1 MVDKELLKNKIKLQK
16 VRNKLKTINGVKI
29 LCIFENGNPILEQIS
44 ESFSDIGYYSYEKQP
59 DSKISVKSDA
69 LSIYQ
74 WIIENMKLKNNDVL
88 FLLCEE
94 IWIKIQ
100 IIEVI
105 SATQS
110 LWNNIDT
117 LCKGFT
123 VLNEEMDKLLEVGN
137 DSRDEWNFLFDEY
150 SIAKF

>member
-1 MVDKELLKNKIKLQK
+1 MVDKELLKNKIKLQT
-16 VRNKLKTINGVKI
+16 VRNKLKTLNGVKI
-29 LCIFENGNPILEQIS
+29 LCIFENGNPVLEHIL

-59 DSKISVKSDA
+59 DSKISVKSDD

-88 FLLCEE
+88 FLLCER

-100 IIEVI
+100 IIEII

-110 LWNNIDT
+110 LWNIDT
-117 LCKGFT
+117 SCRGFT

>member
-1 MVDKELLKNKIKLQK
+1 MVDKERLQKKLKLQT
-16 VRNKLKTINGVKI
+16 VRNILKTLNGVKI
-29 LCIFENGNPILEQIS
+29 LYIYENSDPILERIS
-44 ESFSDIGYYSYEKQP
+44 ENFSDMGRYTYSKQP
-59 DSKISVKSDA
+59 DSKISVKSDDI
-69 LSIYQ
+69 LIYQ
-74 WIIENMKLKNNDVL
+74 WIIENMKLKNNDIL
-88 FLLCEE
+88 FLLCEG

-100 IIEVI
+100 IIEVM

-150 SIAKF
+150 AIIKF